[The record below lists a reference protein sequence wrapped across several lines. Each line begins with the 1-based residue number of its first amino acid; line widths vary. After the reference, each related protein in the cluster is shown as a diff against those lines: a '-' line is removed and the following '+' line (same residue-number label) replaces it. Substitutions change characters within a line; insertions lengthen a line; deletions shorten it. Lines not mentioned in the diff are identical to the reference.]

1 MLIEC
6 EHIKGGDIMTDSILI
21 VEDDASVR
29 ESLLTILASR
39 DYDVESVSDGEQAL
53 KAIEDRN
60 YDVLLLDLQ
69 LPKVSG
75 MEVLMHAK
83 KLFSR
88 TSIVILTAHSSV
100 EGAVEAMKLGA
111 DDYLEKPCDVEQ
123 LQRTLTKIFAR
134 KLFLKGG
141 GKKSKE
147 RHIFE
152 SMIGQS
158 PPMQRVYELIET
170 VAASDSNILIIGE
183 TGTGKDMVAKAIHN
197 LSARRKEP
205 LVKVDCAT
213 IPRELLESELFGHEK
228 GAFTGATV
236 RRVGKFQQADGG
248 TLFLDEVANLSQY
261 VQMKLLNVLQDRWV
275 TPIGAEIP
283 VEVDIRLLAATNVDL
298 LGEVKAGNFREDLYY
313 RLNVVTIDLPPLR
326 DRKGDVPLLIDYFLR
341 IYNIHHDGNPSSI
354 SPEALELLMRYSW
367 PGNIRELENVME
379 QICVLSDRQK
389 IETQDLP
396 LDILNQVIH
405 APKLSYKK
413 PTESSEVVPL
423 QEVVEDSEQRA
434 VERALMATSGN
445 KKAAAKLLGISRVTL
460 YEKIRRY
467 GISTQRA

>member
-1 MLIEC
+1 MV
-6 EHIKGGDIMTDSILI
+6 DSILI

-29 ESLLTILASR
+29 ESLLAILAPR
-39 DYDVESVSDGEQAL
+39 NYDVESVSDGEQAL
-53 KAIEDRN
+53 KAIEERN

-69 LPKVSG
+69 LPKVRG
-75 MEVLMHAK
+75 IEVLMQAK
-83 KLFSR
+83 NLSSR
-88 TSIVILTAHSSV
+88 TSIVILTAHGSV

-141 GKKSKE
+141 SQKTKE
-147 RHIFE
+147 RHSFE

-158 PPMQRVYELIET
+158 PPMQRVYKLIET
-170 VAASDSNILIIGE
+170 VAASDSNILIVGE
-183 TGTGKDMVAKAIHN
+183 TGTGKDMAAKAIHN

-205 LVKVDCAT
+205 FVKVDCAT

-228 GAFTGATV
+228 GAFTGATMK
-236 RRVGKFQQADGG
+236 RGGKFQQADGG
-248 TLFLDEVANLSQY
+248 TLFLDEVANLSEY
-261 VQMKLLNVLQDRWV
+261 VQMKLLNVFQDRRV

-283 VEVDIRLLAATNVDL
+283 IDIDIRLLAATNVDL

-313 RLNVVTIDLPPLR
+313 RLNVVTVDLPPLR
-326 DRKGDVPLLIDYFLR
+326 DRKGDIPLLINYFLR
-341 IYNIHHDGNPSSI
+341 IYNIHHDGKPSNI

-367 PGNIRELENVME
+367 PGNIRELENVIE

-396 LDILNQVIH
+396 LDILNQVAH
-405 APKLSYKK
+405 VPKLSYKK
-413 PTESSEVVPL
+413 PIEPSKVVPL
-423 QEVVEDSEQRA
+423 QEVVADSEQRA
-434 VERALMATSGN
+434 VERALMATHGN
-445 KKAAAKLLGISRVTL
+445 KKAAAKLLGVSRVTL
-460 YEKIRRY
+460 YEKIHRY
-467 GISTQRA
+467 GISTQRV

>member
-1 MLIEC
+1 MIEGKNM
-6 EHIKGGDIMTDSILI
+6 EGGDTMADSILI
-21 VEDDASVR
+21 VEDDVSVR
-29 ESLLTILASR
+29 ESLLAVLAPR

-53 KAIEDRN
+53 KAIEERD
-60 YDVLLLDLQ
+60 YGVMLLDMQ

-75 MEVLMHAK
+75 MEVLIQAK
-83 KLFSR
+83 KLSSR
-88 TSIVILTAHSSV
+88 TSIVILTAHSSI
-100 EGAVEAMKLGA
+100 ESAVEAMKLGA

-134 KLFLKGG
+134 KVFLKSG
-141 GKKSKE
+141 GKKTNE
-147 RHIFE
+147 RQSFE

-205 LVKVDCAT
+205 FIKVDCAT

-228 GAFTGATV
+228 GAFTGATMK
-236 RRVGKFQQADGG
+236 RDGKFQQADGG
-248 TLFLDEVANLSQY
+248 TLFLDEVANLSEY
-261 VQMKLLNVLQDRWV
+261 VQMKLLNVFQDRRV
-275 TPIGAEIP
+275 TPIGAETP

-298 LGEVKAGNFREDLYY
+298 LGEVKADSFREDLYY

-326 DRKGDVPLLIDYFLR
+326 DRKGDIPLLIDYFLR
-341 IYNIHHDGNPSSI
+341 IYNIHHDGKPGNI

-367 PGNIRELENVME
+367 PGNIRELENAME

-396 LDILNQVIH
+396 ISILNQVIH
-405 APKLSYKK
+405 IPKRSYKK
-413 PTESSEVVPL
+413 PTQSSQVVPL